1 MIVESILTI
10 IAALGGTAGI
20 ISIIKAIKQPSRTK
34 EEDLELMKQAIEC
47 SSLKED
53 IKKIQEKLVK
63 NDEATICSLRNSIT
77 SIYEQYRESEIL
89 PSLHMKENLC
99 KLYSK
104 YIELGGNSYV
114 KQIYSEMMNWKIK

>member
-1 MIVESILTI
+1 MITESILTI

-20 ISIIKAIKQPSRTK
+20 ISIIKAIKTPVRTR
-34 EEDLELMKQAIEC
+34 EEQLTIIQEAIEN

-53 IKKIQEKLVK
+53 IKKIQEKLNK
-63 NDEATICSLRNSIT
+63 NDEATVCLLRNSIT
-77 SIYEQYRESEIL
+77 SIYEQYRGEETL

-114 KQIYSEMMNWKIK
+114 KQIYSEMMEWKIK